1 MASFWVTYGK
11 IWHGY
16 EVVGLDSLKSLDK
29 PVLFIFFHGA
39 ISVDLGIFL
48 NYLTVKYG
56 KTVYS
61 VSDKLLHKL
70 SVYKASRSIQNCI
83 EGSREECVRVLR
95 QGDSLMIAP
104 GGSFEA
110 MFGDINYNLLWRNR
124 VGFAKVAQEA
134 KVDIIP
140 VFTRNIQEAFRP
152 VPLFQK
158 LLMNFYLKT
167 RIPLMPMFGGFPVKL
182 KTYVGKPI
190 KIKGCENPEDIRN
203 EVESELR
210 SMILANQVIPGSIWN
225 ALLERF

>member
-1 MASFWVTYGK
+1 MLASFWLSYGK

-16 EVVGLDSLKSLDK
+16 EVVGSLKSLDK

-39 ISVDLGIFL
+39 ISVDIGIFL
-48 NYLTVKYG
+48 NYLTENYS

-61 VSDKLLHKL
+61 VSDKFLHKL
-70 SVYKASRSIQNCI
+70 SVYNASRCIQNCI

-110 MFGDINYNLLWRNR
+110 MFGDKNYNLLWRNR
-124 VGFAKVAQEA
+124 VGFAKVAHEA
-134 KVDIIP
+134 KVDIVP

-158 LLMNFYLKT
+158 LLMNIYLKT

-190 KIKGCENPEDIRN
+190 KIKDGQKPEDIRN
-203 EVESELR
+203 EVERELR
-210 SMILANQVIPGSIWN
+210 SMILTYQRVPGSIWK